1 VAAKRQKHLARSRS
15 QSARPTPAAASRAP
29 ARSRFAVICVLAAL
43 LVTAGTWAYATSFA
57 GVFVLD
63 DVRAI
68 ARNPTIRA
76 LSTSLSPPTASTVA
90 GRPVANLSFAVNY
103 ALAPPDARDVF
114 VSPAHDGPDGADGL
128 LRNVWG
134 YHVLNLAIH
143 LAAGLALFGVVR
155 RTLSA
160 GRLRATFE
168 ASASWLAFVV
178 ALVWLVHPLQT
189 ASVTYVVQRVES
201 LMGLFYLLT
210 LYCAI
215 RAAEGVHA
223 RAWTAGAILS
233 CALGMGTK
241 EVMVTAPLMV
251 WLWDRAF
258 GDGRRVRWP
267 LVAGLAA
274 TWLILAALVLHE
286 HRAPSLDVGGT
297 IVFRYL
303 LTQTGVVTHYLR
315 LVLVPSPLVFLHTW
329 PIATS
334 AAALAPHVVLIAV
347 LVGLTT
353 FGIVRRHPL
362 GFAGAWFF
370 LILAPTSS
378 LLPIVTE
385 VAAEQRMYLPLAAVV
400 VCAVVGM
407 YLSGR
412 SLLARLMPG
421 SLSRHAGLAL
431 AAVLTVA
438 LVAVFGTATRARNR
452 DYWSEQTLWRDTVV
466 KQPGNERA
474 RVAYGVALL
483 SMRRFADAE
492 AQLQV
497 AVDLDRVDPMAES
510 RLGAAQAAQGK
521 LENAIVHLERAVAL
535 RPDDV
540 DAHRWLGQ
548 AYAIRQQDALAVPHF
563 MRALEVQG
571 DDPVLLGHLAQI
583 LADSRDG
590 SVRDGAR
597 ALVLAERAVAL
608 TSRGDART
616 LDILAVA
623 QAAVG
628 RFREAATTV
637 EEALRLAR
645 ARGDQA
651 LVSELE
657 YRAAA
662 YRERQ
667 DFRPPQ

>member
-1 VAAKRQKHLARSRS
+1 
-15 QSARPTPAAASRAP
+15 
-29 ARSRFAVICVLAAL
+29 
-43 LVTAGTWAYATSFA
+43 
-57 GVFVLD
+57 
-63 DVRAI
+63 
-68 ARNPTIRA
+68 
-76 LSTSLSPPTASTVA
+76 
-90 GRPVANLSFAVNY
+90 
-103 ALAPPDARDVF
+103 
-114 VSPAHDGPDGADGL
+114 
-128 LRNVWG
+128 
-134 YHVLNLAIH
+134 
-143 LAAGLALFGVVR
+143 
-155 RTLSA
+155 
-160 GRLRATFE
+160 
-168 ASASWLAFVV
+168 
-178 ALVWLVHPLQT
+178 
-189 ASVTYVVQRVES
+189 
-201 LMGLFYLLT
+201 
-210 LYCAI
+210 
-215 RAAEGVHA
+215 
-223 RAWTAGAILS
+223 
-233 CALGMGTK
+233 
-241 EVMVTAPLMV
+241 
-251 WLWDRAF
+251 
-258 GDGRRVRWP
+258 
-267 LVAGLAA
+267 
-274 TWLILAALVLHE
+274 
-286 HRAPSLDVGGT
+286 
-297 IVFRYL
+297 
-303 LTQTGVVTHYLR
+303 
-315 LVLVPSPLVFLHTW
+315 
-329 PIATS
+329 
-334 AAALAPHVVLIAV
+334 
-347 LVGLTT
+347 
-353 FGIVRRHPL
+353 
-362 GFAGAWFF
+362 
-370 LILAPTSS
+370 
-378 LLPIVTE
+378 
-385 VAAEQRMYLPLAAVV
+385 
-400 VCAVVGM
+400 M

-452 DYWSEQTLWRDTVV
+452 DYWSEQTLWRDTVA

-497 AVDLDRVDPMAES
+497 AVDLDRADPMAES

-548 AYAIRQQDALAVPHF
+548 AYAIRRQDALAVPHF

-628 RFREAATTV
+628 RFREAATTAD
-637 EEALRLAR
+637 EALRLAR

-657 YRAAA
+657 YRVAA

-667 DFRPPQ
+667 DSRPPQ